1 VDIERLLRTLRRLIH
16 LGHSVLAIEHNL
28 QFLAACD
35 WIVDL
40 GPGGG
45 EKGGAIVAEGP
56 PVEVRRNPASLTGRF
71 LAELAPPKPPDSR
84 RALGTK

>member
-1 VDIERLLRTLRRLIH
+1 VDVERLLQTLRRLIH

-28 QFLAACD
+28 QLLSACD

-56 PVEVRRNPASLTGRF
+56 PEELRRNPSSLTGQF
-71 LAELAPPKPPDSR
+71 LAELAPPPPPDTR
-84 RALGTK
+84 RAGMTK